1 VPVPTLADALGG
13 PVLPSLG
20 FESLVPTTVQAE
32 LVSRHPRLDG
42 SVRTAQI
49 RQQVCTTGRSLRI
62 QAQRP
67 GPAVHSMDTSST
79 STMIL
84 HPRRVLA
91 SATEGLMQF
100 RWATE

>member
-1 VPVPTLADALGG
+1 
-13 PVLPSLG
+13 
-20 FESLVPTTVQAE
+20 
-32 LVSRHPRLDG
+32 
-42 SVRTAQI
+42 
-49 RQQVCTTGRSLRI
+49 
-62 QAQRP
+62 
-67 GPAVHSMDTSST
+67 VHSMDTSST